1 MSVPDENQI
10 SRGTDDLFH
19 HGVITKLFPSNNMG
33 IVQTES
39 GREVPFSF
47 ELVVLC
53 GEAKSVQDL
62 REGERVGYDIGWT
75 SNGLRVTKIKT
86 YPQASNESI
95 QANLEREK
103 G

>member
-33 IVQTES
+33 IVRTES
-39 GREVPFSF
+39 GREMPFSF
-47 ELVVLC
+47 ELVVLF
-53 GEAKSVQDL
+53 GEAKSVHDL

-75 SNGLRVTKIKT
+75 SNGIRGTKIEM
-86 YPQASNESI
+86 YPQTYNDPI
-95 QANLEREK
+95 HANR
-103 G
+103 

>member
-1 MSVPDENQI
+1 MSVPDGNQV
-10 SRGTDDLFH
+10 SHGTDDLFH
-19 HGVITKLFPSNNMG
+19 HGVITKLFLSNNMG
-33 IVQTES
+33 IVWTES
-39 GREVPFSF
+39 GREVLFSF

-62 REGERVGYDIGWT
+62 REGERVGYDIGWI
-75 SNGLRVTKIKT
+75 SNGLRVIKIKT
-86 YPQASNESI
+86 YPQVSNEFI